1 MKCMVKKDV
10 YRYGKSSEKM
20 KTGGKLQEYSPPYGF
35 GCVAVN
41 MQRIL
46 FVNCFE
52 VLGWN
57 WCDFCPCVLQNSM
70 TWCKCIACHQIGFY
84 SNWCRAAGEVWG
96 RLETT
101 GWSVAETCWWVHGWV
116 CTETTGRSILWW
128 WAFRLQRTRHSFH
141 TLFSLLFA
149 GSLEGGI
156 YREMCWPV
164 LCCG

>member
-52 VLGWN
+52 VLG
-57 WCDFCPCVLQNSM
+57 
-70 TWCKCIACHQIGFY
+70 
-84 SNWCRAAGEVWG
+84 
-96 RLETT
+96 
-101 GWSVAETCWWVHGWV
+101 
-116 CTETTGRSILWW
+116 
-128 WAFRLQRTRHSFH
+128 
-141 TLFSLLFA
+141 
-149 GSLEGGI
+149 
-156 YREMCWPV
+156 
-164 LCCG
+164 